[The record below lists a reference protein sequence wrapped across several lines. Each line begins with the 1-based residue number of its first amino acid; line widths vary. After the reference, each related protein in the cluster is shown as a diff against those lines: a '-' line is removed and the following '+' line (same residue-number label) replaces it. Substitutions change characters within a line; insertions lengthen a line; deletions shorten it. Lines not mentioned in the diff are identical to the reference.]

1 MRDTVSEYRFVQA
14 FDDMGREAN
23 FSRLGRFALYEYLTD
38 LEDDCGIEI
47 ELDVIAIC
55 CDFTEFENLEEFQE
69 SYGDWETIED
79 IETQTTV
86 IAGYDDDRFIIRSVD
101 F

>member
-1 MRDTVSEYRFVQA
+1 MKETVNEYQFVSA
-14 FDDMGREAN
+14 FDDMNRSEA
-23 FSRLGRFALYEYLTD
+23 FSRTGRFALYEYLTD
-38 LEDDCGIEI
+38 LEEDCGIEL

-55 CDFTEFENLEEFQE
+55 CEFTEFENLEEFQE
-69 SYGDWETIED
+69 SYGDWETIEE

-86 IAGYDDDRFIIRSVD
+86 IGGYDEDRFIIRD